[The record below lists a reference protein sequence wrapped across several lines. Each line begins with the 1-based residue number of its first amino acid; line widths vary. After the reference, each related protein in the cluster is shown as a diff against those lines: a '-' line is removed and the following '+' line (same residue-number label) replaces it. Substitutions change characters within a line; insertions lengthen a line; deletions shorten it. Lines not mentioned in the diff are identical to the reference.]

1 MKNALEFLPDIEKE
15 LSNLNTKI
23 VSKAF
28 DTLNHNILIAKL
40 HTCAFA
46 LSASQID
53 QKLHE
58 SLTEN
63 TS

>member
-40 HTCAFA
+40 HTCA